1 MHSMLTER
9 VKTWT
14 EEWEQRGLQRGLE
27 QGIQK
32 GMHQGESQL
41 LRRMLQH
48 RFGPVLPDWVEAR
61 LAVASTDQLEAWGLA
76 FVDAQ
81 TLEQVFAEERPD

>member
-1 MHSMLTER
+1 
-9 VKTWT
+9 
-14 EEWEQRGLQRGLE
+14 
-27 QGIQK
+27 
-32 GMHQGESQL
+32 
-41 LRRMLQH
+41 
-48 RFGPVLPDWVEAR
+48 LPDWVEAR